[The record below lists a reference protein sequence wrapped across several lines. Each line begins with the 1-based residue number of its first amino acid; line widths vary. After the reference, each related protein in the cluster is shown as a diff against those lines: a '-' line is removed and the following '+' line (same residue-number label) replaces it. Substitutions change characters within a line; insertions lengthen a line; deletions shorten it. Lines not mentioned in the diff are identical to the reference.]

1 MAEDDQDLELDLEE
15 SEGEDGDGEESSG
28 GSKKLIIIMIIA
40 AVLLIGGGAA
50 AFFMMGDDSAEVTE
64 GESPDDE
71 VVEEKGPAIYVG
83 VPNAITANLPG
94 DKRSRTVQIKMS
106 FLVRSEEAKE
116 HIRQH
121 MPQLKNDVLML
132 VSQKDAAALKLPE
145 GRQKLQAEALA
156 TVQKTL
162 TELVGEPTVEKVLF
176 VSFVMQ

>member
-15 SEGEDGDGEESSG
+15 GEEGEESSG
-28 GSKKLIIIMIIA
+28 GSKKLIIIIVA

-50 AFFMMGDDSAEVTE
+50 AFFMMGDDSAEVAE
-64 GESPDDE
+64 SENPDGEI
-71 VVEEKGPAIYVG
+71 VEEKGPAIYVG

-94 DKRSRTVQIKMS
+94 DKRGRTVQIKIS
-106 FLVRSEEAKE
+106 FLVRSAEAKD

-121 MPQLKNDVLML
+121 MPQLKNDILML
-132 VSQKDAAALKLPE
+132 VSQKNANELKLPE
-145 GRQKLQAEALA
+145 GRQKLQAEALT
-156 TVQKTL
+156 TVQKSL

>member
-1 MAEDDQDLELDLEE
+1 MANDDQDLELDLEE
-15 SEGEDGDGEESSG
+15 DENGKEDSG
-28 GSKKLIIIMIIA
+28 GSKKLIIIIVA

-50 AFFMMGDDSAEVTE
+50 AFFMMGDDSAQLAE
-64 GESPDDE
+64 GENPDGE
-71 VVEEKGPAIYVG
+71 VIEEKGPAIYVG
-83 VPNAITANLPG
+83 VPNAITANLAG
-94 DKRSRTVQIKMS
+94 DRRSRTVQIKMS

-132 VSQKDAAALKLPE
+132 VSQKDAKELKTPE

-162 TELVGEPTVEKVLF
+162 TELVGEPTIEKVLF